1 MKWGKKKGPRTLV
14 PPAEKTP
21 RQELN
26 EDWQQMRPAWRFSL
40 VEVVDPYGWH
50 EIAAGDAAR
59 VRDRLAG
66 FESSTWK
73 QILYQGGYRN
83 HLIRRD
89 RLCAAAQA
97 RLQAI
102 GQDDI
107 DSVMSLGVTQME
119 RVFGIMDHNVMKI
132 LWWDPNHQVCPAGDG

>member
-1 MKWGKKKGPRTLV
+1 VKWRKKGPCSLV

-21 RQELN
+21 KQELN
-26 EDWQQMRPAWRFSL
+26 EDWQQMRPAWRFPL
-40 VEVVDPYGWH
+40 VEMVDPYGWH
-50 EIAAGDAAR
+50 EISADGAMR
-59 VRDRLAG
+59 VRERLAG

-83 HLIRRD
+83 HLIRLD
-89 RLCAAAQA
+89 RLCGPAQA

-132 LWWDPNHQVCPAGDG
+132 LWWDRNHQVCPGGDG